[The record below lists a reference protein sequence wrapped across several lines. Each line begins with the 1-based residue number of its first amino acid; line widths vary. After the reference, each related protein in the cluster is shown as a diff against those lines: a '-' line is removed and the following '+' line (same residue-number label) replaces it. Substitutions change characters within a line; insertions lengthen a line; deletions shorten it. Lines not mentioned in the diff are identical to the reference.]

1 MRSIAR
7 PASALLAA
15 AGIVAAGPYPRGPDN
30 AYAYLLQR
38 DGCDGTPCGSDS
50 QYCCDSTEVC
60 TTLSGN
66 VATCLGGGGYGAYT
80 STWTETRTFT
90 TTYYTH
96 WAPVPSPTAGVDCV
110 PQDDS
115 QSPCGPICC
124 AGWQSCAFQGQCSSK
139 PGYAEPTPIVVV
151 SNGHTTTQY
160 SAPYRVTGTTTIT
173 TQVVQ
178 TGTGTATETGASATE
193 TGDGEAIGAD
203 GSKGTNGGG
212 LSPGAIAGIVIGTL
226 AGVALLLL
234 LCFCC
239 IARGLWAALCGRR
252 RSGDDSV
259 REEVIEERYS
269 KSGSRA
275 ASASA
280 HSRRDRHGTWFGGS
294 SRQGTS
300 TVVTDR
306 REKRKSSAGC
316 WTWLGIGAVAATLF
330 TLLNLKKD
338 KRPNSRKTPSRYS
351 DSYYSYTDY
360 TSSNTL
366 ALVNDR
372 AKDRAAAV
380 ADPAVVDD
388 HLSTA
393 GERPSDK
400 LVTLK
405 RRCLNVAL
413 LMGGITTIPL
423 L

>member
-1 MRSIAR
+1 MRSIVR

-15 AGIVAAGPYPRGPDN
+15 ASIVAAGPFPRGPDN
-30 AYAYLLQR
+30 AYAYLFQR
-38 DGCDGTPCGSDS
+38 DACDGTPCGSDS
-50 QYCCDSTEVC
+50 QYCCDSTELC

-66 VATCLGGGGYGAYT
+66 VATCLGGYGAYT

-96 WAPVPSPTAGVDCV
+96 WVPVPTPTAGVDCV

-115 QSPCGPICC
+115 QQACGPICC
-124 AGWQSCAFQGQCSSK
+124 AGWQTCAFQGQCSSR
-139 PGYAEPTPIVVV
+139 PGYAEPTPIVIVT
-151 SNGHTTTQY
+151 NGHTTTQY

-178 TGTGTATETGASATE
+178 TGTGTATETGASATS
-193 TGDGEAIGAD
+193 TSDGEAIGAD

-239 IARGLWAALCGRR
+239 IARGLWAAIFGRR

-280 HSRRDRHGTWFGGS
+280 HSRRDRHGGWFGGS

-360 TSSNTL
+360 TSSNSKFL
-366 ALVNDR
+366 SFFHVN
-372 AKDRAAAV
+372 
-380 ADPAVVDD
+380 
-388 HLSTA
+388 
-393 GERPSDK
+393 
-400 LVTLK
+400 
-405 RRCLNVAL
+405 
-413 LMGGITTIPL
+413 
-423 L
+423 

>member
-38 DGCDGTPCGSDS
+38 DTCDGTPCGSDS
-50 QYCCDSTEVC
+50 QYCCDSTEQC

-66 VATCLGGGGYGAYT
+66 VATCLGGYGAYT

-96 WAPVPSPTAGVDCV
+96 WAPVPSPTAGIDCV

-124 AGWQSCAFQGQCSSK
+124 AGWQSCAFQGQCSSR

-151 SNGHTTTQY
+151 TNGHTTTQY

-178 TGTGTATETGASATE
+178 TGTGTATETGAEATE

-203 GSKGTNGGG
+203 GNKGTNGGG

-372 AKDRAAAV
+372 AKDRAAAA
-380 ADPAVVDD
+380 ADPAVADD

-393 GERPSDK
+393 GRPSDR
-400 LVTLK
+400 LVTLQ
-405 RRCLNVAL
+405 RRCFNVAL
-413 LMGGITTIPL
+413 LMGGITTIPSL
-423 L
+423 